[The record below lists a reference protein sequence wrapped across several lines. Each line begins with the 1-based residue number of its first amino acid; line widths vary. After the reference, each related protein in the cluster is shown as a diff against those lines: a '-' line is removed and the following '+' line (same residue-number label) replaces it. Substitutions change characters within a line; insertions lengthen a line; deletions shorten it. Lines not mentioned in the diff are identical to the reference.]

1 MGIAEADQFLVR
13 SEHATARDQ
22 LNILLAREPEDTDA
36 LVRVIDV
43 HIAMH

>member
-1 MGIAEADQFLVR
+1 MSTEEADRFLVH
-13 SEHATARDQ
+13 SGHAAARDQ
-22 LNILLAREPEDTDA
+22 LNILLARVPEDTDA